1 MEAHLTGRFLE
12 TRIAG
17 MCRYCAVTTVSF
29 MASSLQYYVFLSCQI
44 ATYEHPVFFA
54 YSRCILRIALAVSV
68 QRRVRLYWPR
78 GSEPMKEIL
87 QYLKTH
93 GERLSTDIAEA
104 TGISLA
110 AVCLQLAE
118 LAAKFEVVAI
128 QSDLTRAKGLM
139 E

>member
-1 MEAHLTGRFLE
+1 
-12 TRIAG
+12 
-17 MCRYCAVTTVSF
+17 
-29 MASSLQYYVFLSCQI
+29 
-44 ATYEHPVFFA
+44 
-54 YSRCILRIALAVSV
+54 
-68 QRRVRLYWPR
+68 
-78 GSEPMKEIL
+78 MKEIL

-93 GERLSTDIAEA
+93 SERLDTDIAEA

-128 QSDLTRAKGLM
+128 QSDLTRAKGLR